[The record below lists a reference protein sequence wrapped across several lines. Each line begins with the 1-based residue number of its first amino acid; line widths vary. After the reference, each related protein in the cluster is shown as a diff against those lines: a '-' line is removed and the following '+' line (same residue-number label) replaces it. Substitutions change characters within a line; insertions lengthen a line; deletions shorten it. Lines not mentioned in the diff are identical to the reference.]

1 MGTRPQEREQT
12 MNEERT
18 EFGFRRNTCACTSCA
33 NNCRH
38 IPGML
43 IPADIPRIAR
53 HLGYADVMEFAR
65 DNLLASP
72 GALVIKDD
80 HQIRIHTLV
89 PQRGEDGACKFLKN
103 NLCLIHQVAPYGC
116 AFFSDHESRTVGDT
130 KSTHALANII
140 RDAESKG
147 RYARVW
153 RTLDAEGLNASAPED
168 IRARMNA
175 ESSDR

>member
-1 MGTRPQEREQT
+1 
-12 MNEERT
+12 
-18 EFGFRRNTCACTSCA
+18 
-33 NNCRH
+33 
-38 IPGML
+38 ML
-43 IPADIPRIAR
+43 IPADIPRIASQ
-53 HLGYADVMEFAR
+53 LGYADVMEFAR

-72 GALVIKDD
+72 GALAIKDD
-80 HQIRIHTLV
+80 QQIRIHTLV

-116 AFFSDHESRTVGDT
+116 AFFSEHESRTVGDT
-130 KSTHALANII
+130 KSTHALVNII

-153 RTLDAEGLNASAPED
+153 RTLDAEGLKASAPED

>member
-1 MGTRPQEREQT
+1 

-18 EFGFRRNTCACTSCA
+18 EFGFRRNTCACASCA

-80 HQIRIHTLV
+80 QQIRIHTLV
-89 PQRGEDGACKFLKN
+89 PQRGEDGACKFLKT

-116 AFFSDHESRTVGDT
+116 AFFSEHESRTVGDT
-130 KSTHALANII
+130 KSTHALVNII

-153 RTLDAEGLNASAPED
+153 RTLDAEGLKARAPED

-175 ESSDR
+175 ESSAHHQK

>member
-1 MGTRPQEREQT
+1 
-12 MNEERT
+12 
-18 EFGFRRNTCACTSCA
+18 
-33 NNCRH
+33 
-38 IPGML
+38 ML

-80 HQIRIHTLV
+80 QQIRIRTLV
-89 PQRGEDGACKFLKN
+89 PQRSEDGACKFLKN
-103 NLCLIHQVAPYGC
+103 NLCLIHEMAPYGC
-116 AFFSDHESRTVGDT
+116 AFFSEHESRIVGNQ
-130 KSTHALANII
+130 KSTHALVNII

-153 RTLDAEGLNASAPED
+153 RTLDAEGLKARAPED
-168 IRARMNA
+168 IRASMNA